1 MEKERIREA
10 AMKKKNG
17 FSRLVRIWCILF
29 VIAVVGLG
37 LCGGAFLIKKNKKS
51 NLCTATVNVY
61 IHRPNGTLQAQQISI
76 SNALPNDYLKL
87 VTMKSTLTDVQK
99 AVCAE
104 MDKAGEDSSALANLS
119 IKEFQSMVSTKYDAE
134 KRLIE
139 ISVTTEDELSSR
151 VLVDAIAKIS
161 VATFNDVLLGGL
173 PYAEYD
179 GNVEVK
185 TLTWGEVW
193 SRAKQGDSTD
203 RKATE

>member
-1 MEKERIREA
+1 MKKERIREA

-193 SRAKQGDSTD
+193 SCAKQGDNTD